1 MSEYIHINLNQTVSR
16 AQISYI
22 KDERKRWSIFTIISL
37 VFVGLGFWFYALN
50 IKVDSLITDRNNT
63 IADIRSKTNALKKE
77 GQINLSKKDITS
89 LFKLEQSRIFWAE
102 KLMALT
108 EFTPEDMAI
117 TKLDYRHSR
126 LIISAISRLEMNQK
140 EFTVIDKF
148 IALLEADPFFSE
160 DFKSI
165 KFKSS
170 EREKT
175 NSQEI
180 LSFKIEA
187 HLKK

>member
-1 MSEYIHINLNQTVSR
+1 MSKYIHINLNQTVSR
-16 AQISYI
+16 AQLAEV
-22 KDERKRWSIFTIISL
+22 KEERKKWGIFSFIFI
-37 VFVGLGFWFYALN
+37 VFLGLGYWFYSLN
-50 IKVDSLITDRNNT
+50 VDIDSLILDRENT
-63 IADIRSKTNALKKE
+63 IADIRTKTNTLKKE
-77 GQINLSKKDITS
+77 GQTNLSKKDIVS
-89 LFKLEQSRIFWAE
+89 LFKLEESRVFWAE

-117 TKLDYRHSR
+117 TELDYGKNR
-126 LIISAISRLEMNQK
+126 LTISAISRLEPDQK

-148 IALLEADPFFSE
+148 IALLEADPYFSE

-170 EREKT
+170 ERDKA

-187 HLKK
+187 HLK

>member
-1 MSEYIHINLNQTVSR
+1 
-16 AQISYI
+16 
-22 KDERKRWSIFTIISL
+22 
-37 VFVGLGFWFYALN
+37 
-50 IKVDSLITDRNNT
+50 
-63 IADIRSKTNALKKE
+63 
-77 GQINLSKKDITS
+77 
-89 LFKLEQSRIFWAE
+89 
-102 KLMALT
+102 MALT

-117 TKLDYRHSR
+117 TELDYGKNR
-126 LIISAISRLEMNQK
+126 LTISAISRLEPDQK

-148 IALLEADPFFSE
+148 IALLEADPYFSE

-170 EREKT
+170 ERDKA

-187 HLKK
+187 HLK

>member
-1 MSEYIHINLNQTVSR
+1 MSKYIHINLNQTVSR
-16 AQISYI
+16 AQLAEI
-22 KDERKRWSIFTIISL
+22 KEERKKWGVFSLIFVIFL
-37 VFVGLGFWFYALN
+37 GLGYWFYSLN
-50 IKVDSLITDRNNT
+50 LDIDNLIANRENT
-63 IADIRSKTNALKKE
+63 IADIKSKTNALKKE
-77 GQINLSKKDITS
+77 GQINLSKKDIVS
-89 LFKLEQSRIFWAE
+89 LFKLEESRVFWAE

-117 TKLDYRHSR
+117 TELDYGKNR
-126 LIISAISRLEMNQK
+126 LTISAIARLEPEQK

-148 IALLEADPFFSE
+148 IALLEADPYFNE

-170 EREKT
+170 ERDRA

-187 HLKK
+187 YLK